1 VQVFSSENPP
11 RAWVRRA
18 LATRDRGENALA
30 HNADRA
36 KVQEEL
42 GHAHVSTTRLHEK
55 RRARPEESP
64 TLKVEY

>member
-1 VQVFSSENPP
+1 VFSSENPP

-36 KVQEEL
+36 KVQEGL
-42 GHAHVSTTRLHEK
+42 GRAHVSTPRSYEK
-55 RRARPEESP
+55 RRVRPAESP